1 MSKAL
6 TMHHE
11 PRIRAESGSR
21 LSLTQIMPHLI
32 DELARLRNDRSSTD
46 HSAPPFE
53 RWADHDHVYL
63 EAELPGSQGLEAD
76 ISFQGGR
83 VFLCVSRRPVQDDSI
98 QGNATGNS

>member
-11 PRIRAESGSR
+11 PHNRTESGSR
-21 LSLTQIMPHLI
+21 LSLTQIMPHLV
-32 DELARLRNDRSSTD
+32 DELARLRDDRSSAD
-46 HSAPPFE
+46 HSTPPFE

-63 EAELPGSQGLEAD
+63 EAEFQGSQGLEAD

-83 VFLCVSRRPVQDDSI
+83 VFLCVRRRPVHDDPI
-98 QGNATGNS
+98 QVNATGNS